1 MTKVYFKVSSSC
13 LCHENRAIWL
23 SLIGATRITYRAAD
37 IRAKGAASLMWT
49 KYRVWNSVV
58 TVYWLMCFSCS
69 HVCLSRQTNVGC
81 LIKTQREKN
90 IDMAQNPSDII
101 HFL

>member
-1 MTKVYFKVSSSC
+1 
-13 LCHENRAIWL
+13 
-23 SLIGATRITYRAAD
+23 
-37 IRAKGAASLMWT
+37 MWT

-101 HFL
+101 HFFYGLWGSNDQIFFTS